1 MKIKIEIDE
10 QLVENEIIIRC
21 KQVDSSISKIQEA
34 ITNITSH
41 APNLLFYKDDT
52 QYYLPL
58 KEILFFETT
67 EQGIHAHT
75 ADDVYQIKYRL
86 YELEELLP
94 KSFIRVAKST
104 ILNINAI
111 YSISHLLT
119 SSYLVAFNKSHKQ
132 VYVSRFYIKAL
143 KARLEERRNY
153 EI

>member
-119 SSYLVAFNKSHKQ
+119 SSSSAASDVYKRQ